1 MKQLK
6 LVRGGG
12 YSKMSVTSSK
22 PIILDNIIRSMRSIL
37 EAMAVFDISV
47 ENSVAAHHLQVI
59 FMQGQQSVRQ
69 DGLPPDVFAAVKAL
83 WSDTGVQECYS
94 RCSEYQINDSAR

>member
-6 LVRGGG
+6 LVRDGG
-12 YSKMSVTSSK
+12 YSQDERHFFK

-59 FMQGQQSVRQ
+59 LMQGQQFVHQ

-83 WSDTGVQECYS
+83 WSDTGVRECYS